1 MESKRVGSLDVNAE
15 RSGSFE
21 TLNPLRFQGETVVLV
36 SVAWSVNSHYGDII
50 S

>member
-1 MESKRVGSLDVNAE
+1 MESKRVGSLDVDAQ
-15 RSGSFE
+15 RCGSLE

-36 SVAWSVNSHYGDII
+36 SAAWSVNSHYGDII